1 MKTRR
6 LFRENVYQTE
16 GSATVTSVQT
26 LDGNTV
32 VTLDQTI
39 FFPTGGGQSCDKGT
53 LDEYNVVDVYER
65 DDEIFHVLE
74 PSSVEAVE
82 ENRKTDTIAIE
93 AGSIM
98 EMKLDWEHRFD
109 NMQRHCGEHILS
121 GMFFREYGG
130 VNRGFHMGDQY
141 MTVDISLEA
150 KPEFQTVTW
159 EMAKHVE
166 LCTNEAIW
174 SNAPV
179 ITRHFDTKEEA
190 EHLPLRKA
198 LAIEKDITIVCVGS
212 VENPADCVA
221 CCGTHPSTAGQV
233 GMVKIFKVE
242 PNKGMFR
249 IYFEAG
255 KRAFL
260 KYQNEM
266 DTLNKLCTKLSAGT
280 EDILDKYDKQQ
291 EKNKE
296 VRNQLHFLKKDLI
309 AKEAS
314 SIIDEIK
321 GKADGF
327 GHAADAKPGGQK
339 RNQGSSQERGHNG
352 ELPVRRYTLFTLD
365 DITALAREIGSE
377 AGKLCFLVCEPE
389 KTVFLISDGKV
400 DCGKLVKENASI
412 YNGKGGGSKT
422 LARAIFANDEYI
434 DTFIDLIEKH
444 LR

>member
-1 MKTRR
+1 
-6 LFRENVYQTE
+6 
-16 GSATVTSVQT
+16 
-26 LDGNTV
+26 
-32 VTLDQTI
+32 
-39 FFPTGGGQSCDKGT
+39 
-53 LDEYNVVDVYER
+53 
-65 DDEIFHVLE
+65 
-74 PSSVEAVE
+74 
-82 ENRKTDTIAIE
+82 
-93 AGSIM
+93 
-98 EMKLDWEHRFD
+98 
-109 NMQRHCGEHILS
+109 
-121 GMFFREYGG
+121 
-130 VNRGFHMGDQY
+130 
-141 MTVDISLEA
+141 
-150 KPEFQTVTW
+150 
-159 EMAKHVE
+159 
-166 LCTNEAIW
+166 
-174 SNAPV
+174 
-179 ITRHFDTKEEA
+179 
-190 EHLPLRKA
+190 
-198 LAIEKDITIVCVGS
+198 
-212 VENPADCVA
+212 
-221 CCGTHPSTAGQV
+221 
-233 GMVKIFKVE
+233 MVKIFKVE

-321 GKADGF
+321 GIADGS
-327 GHAADAKPGGQK
+327 GHTEGAKTGEQK
-339 RNQGSSQERGHNG
+339 RNQESSLESRRNG
-352 ELPVRRYTLFTLD
+352 ALPVRRYALFTLD

-389 KTVFLISDGKV
+389 KTVFLLSDGKV

>member
-6 LFRENVYQTE
+6 LFRENVYQAE
-16 GSATVTSVQT
+16 GSATVASVQT

-53 LDEYNVVDVYER
+53 LGGYNVVDVYER

-74 PSSVEAVE
+74 PSCAETAE
-82 ENRKTDTIAIE
+82 KNQKMDTIKT
-93 AGSIM
+93 GCVM
-98 EMKLDWEHRFD
+98 GMKLDWEHRFD

-174 SNAPV
+174 SNEPV

-280 EDILDKYDKQQ
+280 EDILKQQ

-321 GKADGF
+321 GIADGS
-327 GHAADAKPGGQK
+327 GHTEGAKTGEQK
-339 RNQGSSQERGHNG
+339 RNQESSLESRRNG
-352 ELPVRRYTLFTLD
+352 ALPVRRYALFTLD

-389 KTVFLISDGKV
+389 KTVFLLSDGKV

>member
-16 GSATVTSVQT
+16 GNGVVTSVQT
-26 LDGNTV
+26 LNEKKV

-53 LDEYNVVDVYER
+53 LGGYNVVDVYEK
-65 DDEIFHVLE
+65 DDEIFHVLDGFCE
-74 PSSVEAVE
+74 KGVEAGQ
-82 ENRKTDTIAIE
+82 TLA
-93 AGSIM
+93 
-98 EMKLDWEHRFD
+98 MKLDWEHRFD

-233 GMVKIFKVE
+233 GIVKIFKVE

-260 KYQNEM
+260 KYQSEM
-266 DTLNKLCTKLSAGT
+266 DTLNQLCAKLSAGT
-280 EDILDKYDKQQ
+280 EDILDKYAKQQ

-309 AKEAS
+309 TKEAS
-314 SIIDEIK
+314 SIIDETKEKI
-321 GKADGF
+321 
-327 GHAADAKPGGQK
+327 
-339 RNQGSSQERGHNG
+339 
-352 ELPVRRYTLFTLD
+352 PVRRYSLFTLD
-365 DITALAREIGSE
+365 DITALAREIGSD
-377 AGKLCFLVCEPE
+377 AGKICFLVCEPA
-389 KTVFLISDGKV
+389 KTVFLLSDGKV
-400 DCGKLVKENASI
+400 DCGRLVKENASI

-422 LARAIFANDEYI
+422 LARAIFANEEYV